1 MVIEDEASIENE
13 IEIKDTRLAHNA
25 DEDSMVMYYYS
36 LIPEN
41 VRDAF
46 EASDWTW
53 YVYEDGPLNE
63 VYGYKNYIAGITSWK
78 THEIVIDRRE
88 SSQNA
93 IIHEIGHWA
102 SHHYHGGLDSALL
115 FSAYYNEWEDLYR
128 EFGGSELNYN
138 MPEEFAASAFDYYVT
153 EPERMK
159 AVAPET
165 YIMMSFFVGY

>member
-1 MVIEDEASIENE
+1 MYAVIPVIVVLQLHYTGKST
-13 IEIKDTRLAHNA
+13 KFTKWR
-25 DEDSMVMYYYS
+25 S
-36 LIPEN
+36 LHI
-41 VRDAF
+41 
-46 EASDWTW
+46 
-53 YVYEDGPLNE
+53 VY
-63 VYGYKNYIAGITSWK
+63 ISGITSWK
-78 THEIVIDRRE
+78 THEIVIDRKA

-115 FSAYYNEWEDLYR
+115 FSAYYHEWEDLYR

-165 YIMMSFFVGY
+165 YKMISSFVGYKK